1 MKKILFPLLLLL
13 IISGCTKIDY
23 IGEEYPPT
31 SNVELF
37 FDEDDIEYDYKI
49 MGQLVATAGDFISS
63 EKMLE
68 DIKKKAME
76 KGADGVIIIGMDRYV
91 SGETTTYKET
101 TKEKKN
107 KTVTTGTTTTSS
119 EEKKEIKATFIKY
132 K

>member
-107 KTVTTGTTTTSS
+107 KTVTTGTTTTSA
-119 EEKKEIKATFIKY
+119 EEKKEIIATFIKY